1 MYKLIGIFL
10 LSMGIANAQT
20 DSGMDYN
27 GVNPGN
33 DKRQCLSIEECPE
46 WDGNPD
52 TKVFYD
58 LNKGLNGTGKVETDF
73 NWNVHVYLCYIN
85 KDLDSINGEGSFE
98 IRAIQSATDGWI
110 PCPINVNPNWTY
122 DWESHILKARSEQV
136 KLAGPKSPLGQQ
148 SFMNS
153 TNEVE

>member
-33 DKRQCLSIEECPE
+33 DKKQCLSIEECPE
-46 WDGNPD
+46 WNGDPD

-58 LNKGLNGTGKVETDF
+58 LNKGLNGTGKVE
-73 NWNVHVYLCYIN
+73 NVDNLQIHRC
-85 KDLDSINGEGSFE
+85 KKWCSIS
-98 IRAIQSATDGWI
+98 
-110 PCPINVNPNWTY
+110 
-122 DWESHILKARSEQV
+122 
-136 KLAGPKSPLGQQ
+136 
-148 SFMNS
+148 
-153 TNEVE
+153 